1 MNYTIQELFLEAFG
15 LKVSKSYNPE
25 TTTNNPN
32 DPNGLYTGIEVIQ
45 DINQAKEISG
55 FGTPI
60 IFPIRFL
67 AGEYQEYNLNGEIVK
82 VKKEEFRIPITAIVD
97 FKRDKYIETTK
108 INGSYSSAKETIVF
122 DDWQINIK
130 GFFLEDKSQPQ
141 GFYTAIKQE
150 KEMLSWEKL
159 VCSIPVLSEIFLL
172 RGIKRL
178 VIKSFSTEQMR
189 GKPHIRTFT
198 ITALSDNPIELNIQS
213 RI

>member
-1 MNYTIQELFLEAFG
+1 MNYTTPNLFLEAFG
-15 LKVSKSYNPE
+15 LQISKAYNPE
-25 TTTNNPN
+25 MSTNNPN
-32 DPNGLYTGIEVIQ
+32 DPNGLFTGIEVIQ

-82 VKKEEFRIPITAIVD
+82 VKKEAFRIPITAIVD

-108 INGSYSSAKETIVF
+108 MNGSNNSAKEAIVF

-141 GFYTAIKQE
+141 GHYTALKQE
-150 KEMLSWEKL
+150 KEMLSWENL
-159 VCSIPVLSEIFLL
+159 VCSIPVLSEIFEI
-172 RGIKRL
+172 RGINAIT
-178 VIKSFSTEQMR
+178 IKSISTEQLR
-189 GKPHIRTFT
+189 GKPNIRAFT
-198 ITALSDNPIELNIQS
+198 ITALSDNPIELNIKS